1 MIRPVIERGQ
11 IESNYYSTSSD
22 SRSESGGAA
31 ILRLSKLNELEY
43 ERIRKKEAKALGL
56 RVSVLD
62 KQVALAKGV
71 TTNKQSK
78 GRSIELFEP
87 EQWPDPVSGSEVLT
101 EAANHILRHMMIS
114 EANAYAC
121 VLWAAHT
128 FMFEDFDHSPRL
140 CITAHTEE
148 SGKTV
153 LMTHMVGNLTN
164 KPQTVELMKPAPFFR
179 LAEEFKPT
187 FLIDECDV
195 FVREDIDLLAA
206 LNSGWEPHGG
216 VIRCVGEDYEP
227 RKFST
232 FTPTAMAG
240 INLLKKLPA
249 TTVSRSIV
257 ISLERAAEGEI
268 NTDDIFN
275 RKQHQASIQETG
287 RKIAR
292 FIHDNRLKIANH
304 NPSLPEGVRNRLADK
319 WTPLFRIAEVAG
331 GEWPHNAKKALY
343 GQIDLSEPSK
353 ALELLQDVQNVMPSE
368 GHIFT
373 ETLIDRICNLD
384 DSPWSEYNFE
394 EWDAEKKKI
403 GSRQVSNLLKKYGLK
418 PTTVKING
426 VPKKGY
432 KSSELENAFRRYIPI
447 SLPPLELDVTPLL
460 SGGDTVLSD
469 SIAVTS
475 NNQVTDRNLLKPFKN
490 KEGNGVTDKTAV
502 YPEKECQKTI
512 IL

>member
-1 MIRPVIERGQ
+1 
-11 IESNYYSTSSD
+11 
-22 SRSESGGAA
+22 
-31 ILRLSKLNELEY
+31 
-43 ERIRKKEAKALGL
+43 
-56 RVSVLD
+56 
-62 KQVALAKGV
+62 
-71 TTNKQSK
+71 
-78 GRSIELFEP
+78 
-87 EQWPDPVSGSEVLT
+87 
-101 EAANHILRHMMIS
+101 
-114 EANAYAC
+114 
-121 VLWAAHT
+121 
-128 FMFEDFDHSPRL
+128 
-140 CITAHTEE
+140 
-148 SGKTV
+148 
-153 LMTHMVGNLTN
+153 
-164 KPQTVELMKPAPFFR
+164 
-179 LAEEFKPT
+179 
-187 FLIDECDV
+187 
-195 FVREDIDLLAA
+195 
-206 LNSGWEPHGG
+206 
-216 VIRCVGEDYEP
+216 
-227 RKFST
+227 
-232 FTPTAMAG
+232 
-240 INLLKKLPA
+240 
-249 TTVSRSIV
+249 VSRSIV

-268 NTDDIFN
+268 NSDDIFN
-275 RKQHQASIQETG
+275 RKQHRAGIQVTG

-292 FIHDNRLKIANH
+292 YIHDNRLDIANH